1 MKNAPRMGRPPEGSG
16 KKGEP
21 ARIRDYPTLLITMR
35 PAVKARLKAIA
46 SVEGRPAWQ
55 IVEQAISMY
64 SDQLSPENS
73 RAVQS
78 AIRRTAATV

>member
-1 MKNAPRMGRPPEGSG
+1 MGRPPEGSG

-35 PAVKARLKAIA
+35 PAVKVRLKAIA
-46 SVEGRPAWQ
+46 SVENRPAWQ

-78 AIRRTAATV
+78 AIRRTPATA